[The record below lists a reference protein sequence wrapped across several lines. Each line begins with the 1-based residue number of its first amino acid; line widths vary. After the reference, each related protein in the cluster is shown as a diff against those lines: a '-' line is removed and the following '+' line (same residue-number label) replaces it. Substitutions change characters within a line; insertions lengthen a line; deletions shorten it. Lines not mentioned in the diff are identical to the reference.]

1 MPKRRSPGAFWLL
14 IALAVVGPPI
24 VSFALQSSPDLL
36 QGVVQRIPEPQPV
49 VIRPRLFVAYGA
61 LIAACTLAILYL
73 YRGRGFVVYWI
84 ISWTMLAA
92 SYTLNA
98 RGYED
103 VLLGSVMIGLSQLL
117 AVWSAA
123 LILLSV
129 PPFAKR
135 DRERWSIPVQAGAAT
150 AVWFLVSPFVV
161 PLAAVLYTGAA
172 ASALLKGYA
181 SARFARVARRTPIVG
196 AFMLSASL
204 GVMSVLDATGA
215 VMAYRPAWNSA
226 YANILLAF
234 TIVLS
239 IVIALGMHLLVFE
252 DMTDEIRRT
261 NLALAAANEEVKR
274 LAITDPLTGCYNRR
288 FFDEIGRRELERHR
302 RYGKPL
308 SVMFVDLNRFKH
320 LNDRFGHD
328 TGDQVLRT
336 LGALLQR
343 QVRQSDYVIRWG
355 GDEFLLL
362 LACTGEEAAVKAEEL
377 KTAFAQERDASSLP
391 PDIGLSVGVSAVEE
405 SADTLSHAIRV
416 ADAEMYRDKL
426 ADRRPA

>member
-1 MPKRRSPGAFWLL
+1 MPKGRSPRAFWVL
-14 IALAVVGPPI
+14 IAFALLGPPT
-24 VSFALQSSPDLL
+24 VSFILHSAPDLL
-36 QGVVQRIPEPQPV
+36 QGVVRSIPEPQPV
-49 VIRPRLFVAYGA
+49 EIRPRLFVAYGA
-61 LIAACTLAILYL
+61 LIAASTLAILYL

-84 ISWTMLAA
+84 LSWTMLAA
-92 SYTLNA
+92 SNTLNG
-98 RGYED
+98 RGYAD

-117 AVWSAA
+117 AVWSSA
-123 LILLSV
+123 LIVLSV

-135 DRERWSIPVQAGAAT
+135 DRQRWTIPVQAGAIT
-150 AVWFLVSPFVV
+150 AVWFLVSPFVL
-161 PLAAVLYTGAA
+161 PLSAVLYTGGA
-172 ASALLKGYA
+172 ASALLKGA
-181 SARFARVARRTPIVG
+181 AAGRFARIARRTPIVG
-196 AFMLSASL
+196 AFMISAGL
-204 GVMSVLDATGA
+204 GVMSVLEAVGA
-215 VMAYRPAWNSA
+215 IMVYRAAWTST
-226 YANILLAF
+226 YANTLLAF
-234 TIVLS
+234 TIVMNVL
-239 IVIALGMHLLVFE
+239 IALAMHLLVFE

-362 LACTGEEAAVKAEEL
+362 LTCTAEEAAVKAEEL
-377 KTAFAQERDASSLP
+377 KVAFTFERDTSGLP
-391 PDIGLSVGVSAVEE
+391 ADTGLSVGVAAVEQ
-405 SADTLSHAIRV
+405 SADTLADAIRV
-416 ADAEMYRDKL
+416 ADSEMYRDKL
-426 ADRRPA
+426 AERRPA

>member
-1 MPKRRSPGAFWLL
+1 MPKRRSPRAFWLL
-14 IALAVVGPPI
+14 IALAVLGPPI
-24 VSFALQSSPDLL
+24 ASFALQSSPDLL
-36 QGVVQRIPEPQPV
+36 RGIVQSIPEPQPV

-135 DRERWSIPVQAGAAT
+135 DRQRWSIPVQAGAAT
-150 AVWFLVSPFVV
+150 AVWFFVSPFVV
-161 PLAAVLYTGAA
+161 PLRAVLYTGGAGA
-172 ASALLKGYA
+172 ALLKGFA

-196 AFMLSASL
+196 AFMLSAAL
-204 GVMSVLDATGA
+204 AVMSVLDAVGA
-215 VMAYRPAWNSA
+215 VMAYRPGWNSS
-226 YANILLAF
+226 YANTLLAF
-234 TIVLS
+234 TIVMS

-274 LAITDPLTGCYNRR
+274 LAITDALTGCYNRR
-288 FFDEIGRRELERHR
+288 FYDEIGRRELERHR

-362 LACTGEEAAVKAEEL
+362 LTCTGEEAAVKADEL
-377 KTAFAQERDASSLP
+377 KAAFAHERDASSLP
-391 PDIGLSVGVSAVEE
+391 AEIGLSVGVAAVEDNAE
-405 SADTLSHAIRV
+405 TLSHAIRA

>member
-117 AVWSAA
+117 AVWSSA

-161 PLAAVLYTGAA
+161 PLSAVLYTGGAT
-172 ASALLKGYA
+172 SALLKAFA

-196 AFMLSASL
+196 AFMLSAAL
-204 GVMSVLDATGA
+204 GVMSVLDAIGA
-215 VMAYRPAWNSA
+215 VMAYRPDWNS
-226 YANILLAF
+226 YANALLAF

-362 LACTGEEAAVKAEEL
+362 LTCTGEEAAVKAEEL

-391 PDIGLSVGVSAVEE
+391 SDIGLSVGVSAVEE
-405 SADTLSHAIRV
+405 SAETLSHAIRV

>member
-1 MPKRRSPGAFWLL
+1 MPKRRSPGGFWLL
-14 IALAVVGPPI
+14 IALAILGPPI

-36 QGVVQRIPEPQPV
+36 QGIVQSIPDPQPV

-61 LIAACTLAILYL
+61 LMAACTLAILYL
-73 YRGRGFVVYWI
+73 YRGRSFVVYWI

-129 PPFAKR
+129 PPFVKR
-135 DRERWSIPVQAGAAT
+135 DRQRWSIPVQAGAAT
-150 AVWFLVSPFVV
+150 AVWFLVSPFVL
-161 PLAAVLYTGAA
+161 PLAAVLYTGGII
-172 ASALLKGYA
+172 SALLKGFA
-181 SARFARVARRTPIVG
+181 SARFARIARRMPIVG
-196 AFMLSASL
+196 AFTMSAAL
-204 GVMSVLDATGA
+204 AVMSVLDATGA
-215 VMAYRPAWNSA
+215 VMAYRPGWNSS
-226 YANILLAF
+226 YANTLLAF
-234 TIVLS
+234 TIVMS
-239 IVIALGMHLLVFE
+239 VVIALGMHLLVFE

-288 FFDEIGRRELERHR
+288 FYDEIGRRELERHR

-362 LACTGEEAAVKAEEL
+362 LTCTAEEAAVKTEEL
-377 KTAFAQERDASSLP
+377 KAAFAHERDASNLP
-391 PDIGLSVGVSAVEE
+391 ADIGLSVGVAAVEE
-405 SADTLSHAIRV
+405 NADTLSHAIRV

-426 ADRRPA
+426 TDRRPA

>member
-1 MPKRRSPGAFWLL
+1 MPRRRSPRAFWLL
-14 IALAVVGPPI
+14 IALAIVGPPI
-24 VSFALQSSPDLL
+24 VSLVLQSAPDLL
-36 QGVVQRIPEPQPV
+36 QGVVQRIPEPKPV

-61 LIAACTLAILYL
+61 LVAASTLAILYL

-117 AVWSAA
+117 AVWSSA

-129 PPFAKR
+129 PSFAKR

-161 PLAAVLYTGAA
+161 PLPAVFYTGGAM
-172 ASALLKGYA
+172 SALLRA
-181 SARFARVARRTPIVG
+181 FAAARFARVARRTPIVG
-196 AFMLSASL
+196 AFMLSAAL
-204 GVMSVLDATGA
+204 AVMSVLDAIGA
-215 VMAYRPAWNSA
+215 VMAYRPGWNSS
-226 YANILLAF
+226 YANTLLAF

-239 IVIALGMHLLVFE
+239 IMMALGMHLLVFE

-261 NLALAAANEEVKR
+261 NQALGAANEEVKR

-308 SVMFVDLNRFKH
+308 SVMFVDVNRFKH

-362 LACTGEEAAVKAEEL
+362 LTCTAEEGAVKAEEL
-377 KTAFAQERDASSLP
+377 KAAFAHERDASSLP
-391 PDIGLSVGVSAVEE
+391 ADIGLSVGVAAVEE
-405 SADTLSHAIRV
+405 SAETLSHAIRV
-416 ADAEMYRDKL
+416 ADAEMYRDKP
-426 ADRRPA
+426 AERRPA

>member
-1 MPKRRSPGAFWLL
+1 MPKRRSPRAFWLL
-14 IALAVVGPPI
+14 IALAIVGPPI

-36 QGVVQRIPEPQPV
+36 QGVVHRIPEPQPV
-49 VIRPRLFVAYGA
+49 VIRPRLLVAYGA
-61 LIAACTLAILYL
+61 LIAASTLAILYL

-117 AVWSAA
+117 AVWSSA

-135 DRERWSIPVQAGAAT
+135 DRERWSIPVQAGAGT

-161 PLAAVLYTGAA
+161 PLPAVLYTGGAM
-172 ASALLKGYA
+172 SALLRAFA

-196 AFMLSASL
+196 AFVLSGAL
-204 GVMSVLDATGA
+204 GVMSVLDAIGA
-215 VMAYRPAWNSA
+215 VMAYRQDWNSS
-226 YANILLAF
+226 YANALLAF

-239 IVIALGMHLLVFE
+239 ILIALGMHLLVFE

-261 NLALAAANEEVKR
+261 NLALAAANKEVKR
-274 LAITDPLTGCYNRR
+274 LAITDPLTGCYNRW
-288 FFDEIGRRELERHR
+288 FFDDIGRRELERHR
-302 RYGKPL
+302 RYDKPL
-308 SVMFVDLNRFKH
+308 SVVFVDLNRFKD

-336 LGALLQR
+336 LGELLQR

-362 LACTGEEAAVKAEEL
+362 LTCTADEAAVKAEEL
-377 KTAFAQERDASSLP
+377 KAAFARERDAASLP
-391 PDIGLSVGVSAVEE
+391 SDIGLSVGVCAVDE
-405 SADTLSHAIRV
+405 SAETLSHAIRV
-416 ADAEMYRDKL
+416 ADSEMYRDKL
-426 ADRRPA
+426 AERRPA

>member
-1 MPKRRSPGAFWLL
+1 MPKRRSPRAFGLL

-24 VSFALQSSPDLL
+24 VSVVLQSSPDLL
-36 QGVVQRIPEPQPV
+36 QGVVQSIPEPKPV

-61 LIAACTLAILYL
+61 LIAASTLAILYL

-117 AVWSAA
+117 AVWSSA

-161 PLAAVLYTGAA
+161 PLPAVLYTGGA
-172 ASALLKGYA
+172 ASALLRAFA

-196 AFMLSASL
+196 AFMLSAAL

-215 VMAYRPAWNSA
+215 VMAYRQDWNSS
-226 YANILLAF
+226 YANTLLAL

-336 LGALLQR
+336 LGTLLQR

-362 LACTGEEAAVKAEEL
+362 LTCTAEEGAVKAEEL
-377 KTAFAQERDASSLP
+377 KAAFAQEREASSLP
-391 PDIGLSVGVSAVEE
+391 PDIGLSVGVAAVEE
-405 SADTLSHAIRV
+405 SAETLSHAIRV

-426 ADRRPA
+426 AERRPA